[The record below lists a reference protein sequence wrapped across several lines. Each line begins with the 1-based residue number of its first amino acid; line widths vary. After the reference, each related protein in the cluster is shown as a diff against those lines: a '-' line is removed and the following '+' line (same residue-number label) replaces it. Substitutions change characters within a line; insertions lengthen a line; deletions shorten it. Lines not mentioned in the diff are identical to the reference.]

1 MRIVTA
7 KDYDQM
13 SRKASYIVASRVIL
27 NPKCVLG
34 LATGD
39 TPKGLYNELV
49 RLFRAGDVDF
59 SGVTTFNLD
68 EYAGLSPE
76 NPQSYH
82 SYMEEHLF
90 RHINIPP
97 EHRHIPNG
105 AAQNIGAECR
115 RYEELIEQAHGI
127 DLQILGLGRDGH
139 IGFNEPL
146 SALRSRTRATALSQ
160 ATIEQ
165 NVRYFDND
173 RSRMPKRALTMGVG
187 TILDSKRCVML
198 ALGKE
203 KAGVIAGAVEGP
215 VTAMISASALQ
226 MHPQCTVVLDGAAA
240 AGLKET
246 EYYRWI
252 FQNEPKWAKYHGPA
266 ALDS

>member
-1 MRIVTA
+1 MRLVTA

-90 RHINIPP
+90 RHIG
-97 EHRHIPNG
+97 ERDAGHLLFRMRLHVG
-105 AAQNIGAECR
+105 FVIGA
-115 RYEELIEQAHGI
+115 G
-127 DLQILGLGRDGH
+127 
-139 IGFNEPL
+139 
-146 SALRSRTRATALSQ
+146 
-160 ATIEQ
+160 
-165 NVRYFDND
+165 
-173 RSRMPKRALTMGVG
+173 GV
-187 TILDSKRCVML
+187 
-198 ALGKE
+198 
-203 KAGVIAGAVEGP
+203 
-215 VTAMISASALQ
+215 
-226 MHPQCTVVLDGAAA
+226 
-240 AGLKET
+240 
-246 EYYRWI
+246 
-252 FQNEPKWAKYHGPA
+252 
-266 ALDS
+266 

>member
-139 IGFNEPL
+139 IGFNEPDVKFEKGTHHVRL
-146 SALRSRTRATALSQ
+146 TQS
-160 ATIEQ
+160 TIEA
-165 NVRYFDND
+165 NARFFENRDEV
-173 RSRMPKRALTMGVG
+173 PKSAISMGIK
-187 TILDSKRCVML
+187 TIMSARRILLL
-198 ALGKE
+198 ASGPE
-203 KAGVIAGAVEGP
+203 KAEAIRGAVMGA
-215 VTAMISASALQ
+215 VTPDLPASVLQLHPNATLIVDEAASAEI
-226 MHPQCTVVLDGAAA
+226 MRI
-240 AGLKET
+240 K
-246 EYYRWI
+246 
-252 FQNEPKWAKYHGPA
+252 
-266 ALDS
+266 

>member
-1 MRIVTA
+1 
-7 KDYDQM
+7 M

-90 RHINIPP
+90 RHINIPS

-139 IGFNEPL
+139 IGFNEPDVKFEKGTHHVRL
-146 SALRSRTRATALSQ
+146 TQS
-160 ATIEQ
+160 TIEA
-165 NVRYFDND
+165 NARFFENRDEV
-173 RSRMPKRALTMGVG
+173 PKSAISMGIK
-187 TILDSKRCVML
+187 TIISARRILLL
-198 ALGKE
+198 ASGSE
-203 KAGVIAGAVEGP
+203 KAEAIRGAVMGA
-215 VTAMISASALQ
+215 VTPDLPASVLQLHPNATLIVDEAASAEI
-226 MHPQCTVVLDGAAA
+226 MRI
-240 AGLKET
+240 K
-246 EYYRWI
+246 
-252 FQNEPKWAKYHGPA
+252 
-266 ALDS
+266 